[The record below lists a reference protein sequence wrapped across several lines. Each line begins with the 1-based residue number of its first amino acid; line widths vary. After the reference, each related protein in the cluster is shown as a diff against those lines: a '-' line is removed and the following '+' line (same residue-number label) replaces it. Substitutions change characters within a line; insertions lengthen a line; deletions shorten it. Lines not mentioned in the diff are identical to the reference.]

1 VEPIRER
8 IADFLRRYWHEGNR
22 VLRALAVAAAIL
34 LAMVALR
41 SLGLYSHR
49 VSDEDGEIHMA
60 RRRTLYLPVMIA
72 AAVLVA
78 LFAVKAIW

>member
-60 RRRTLYLPVMIA
+60 RRTLYLPLMIA